1 VPDTKAHLECRGLLL
16 SDEGVIYAVPE
27 LLGVKQGVDLSHEAA
42 VGKINEDEIQ
52 YLMARGVDT
61 DTATALIVRGFLDVD
76 IEACRQRCRPR

>member
-1 VPDTKAHLECRGLLL
+1 
-16 SDEGVIYAVPE
+16 

-52 YLMARGVDT
+52 YLMARGVDA

-76 IEACRQRCRPR
+76 IEGLPPALQAEMKKNIELGEKASM